1 MTLGRLVVI
10 AASLWTTNAFAQA
23 PAIRHGELCDPCLPP
38 AVKKSV
44 PADRTP
50 TQGTA
55 LRGEIEQRLRAP
67 FDAAA
72 RDGLLTREQAR
83 AAGLGHIATN
93 FDAIDRE
100 GRGAIRF
107 EDYKRFLKERGAALD

>member
-1 MTLGRLVVI
+1 MTLRPFVVT
-10 AASLWTTNAFAQA
+10 AVLWSANTFAQA

-44 PADRTP
+44 PAERTP
-50 TQGTA
+50 TQGAA
-55 LRGEIEQRLRAP
+55 LRAEVEQRLRVP

-83 AAGLGHIATN
+83 AAGLGHIMTN

>member
-1 MTLGRLVVI
+1 LTLRFIALI
-10 AASLWTTNAFAQA
+10 AALWAAGAFAQS
-23 PAIRHGELCDPCLPP
+23 PVIRQGEMCDPCVPP
-38 AVKKSV
+38 SVAKSMPV
-44 PADRTP
+44 GRTP
-50 TQGTA
+50 TQGAA
-55 LRGEIEQRLRAP
+55 LRAEVEQRLRAP

-72 RDGLLTREQAR
+72 RDGLLTREQAL

>member
-1 MTLGRLVVI
+1 MTLRPFVV
-10 AASLWTTNAFAQA
+10 AAVLWSANAFAQA

-38 AVKKSV
+38 AVKKFV
-44 PADRTP
+44 PAERTP
-50 TQGTA
+50 TQGAA
-55 LRGEIEQRLRAP
+55 LRAEVEQRLRVP

-83 AAGLGHIATN
+83 AAGLGHIMTN

-100 GRGAIRF
+100 GRGVIRF

>member
-1 MTLGRLVVI
+1 MSRRLI
-10 AASLWTTNAFAQA
+10 ALVAALWTANALAQA
-23 PAIRHGELCDPCLPP
+23 PATRIGEMCDPCVPP
-38 AVKKSV
+38 SVAKSIPV
-44 PADRTP
+44 DRTP
-50 TQGTA
+50 TQGAA
-55 LRGEIEQRLRAP
+55 LRAEVEQRLRAP

-72 RDGLLTREQAR
+72 VQGLLTREQAR

>member
-1 MTLGRLVVI
+1 MTLRLLVL
-10 AASLWTTNAFAQA
+10 AAALWSANAFAQA
-23 PAIRHGELCDPCLPP
+23 PATRHGELCDPCLPP

-44 PADRTP
+44 PAEHTP
-50 TQGTA
+50 TQGVA
-55 LRGEIEQRLRAP
+55 LRAEVEQRLRTR

-93 FDAIDRE
+93 FDAIDRD

>member
-1 MTLGRLVVI
+1 MTPRPFIVLAAALWI
-10 AASLWTTNAFAQA
+10 ANAAAQA
-23 PAIRHGELCDPCLPP
+23 PAVRHGELCDPCVPP
-38 AVKKSV
+38 AVSKSISV
-44 PADRTP
+44 DHAP
-50 TQGTA
+50 TRGAA
-55 LRGEIEQRLRAP
+55 LRAEVEQRLRAP

-72 RDGLLTREQAR
+72 VQGLLTREQAQ
-83 AAGLGHIATN
+83 AAGLGFVARH